1 MLKYC
6 THLHSKN
13 SNVARNIECIKREII
28 TQSEFLEEDKRKLTI
43 FDAHNYKIN
52 LPSQFFLNISDDFIE
67 KINYFK
73 KTIEDYEILFQ
84 NLYIVNYLFYVIT
97 VF

>member
-1 MLKYC
+1 MKNEDLNNEVKA
-6 THLHSKN
+6 LHS
-13 SNVARNIECIKREII
+13 
-28 TQSEFLEEDKRKLTI
+28 KLTI

-84 NLYIVNYLFYVIT
+84 NLYKVNYLFYVNLIRVRMT
-97 VF
+97 KKK